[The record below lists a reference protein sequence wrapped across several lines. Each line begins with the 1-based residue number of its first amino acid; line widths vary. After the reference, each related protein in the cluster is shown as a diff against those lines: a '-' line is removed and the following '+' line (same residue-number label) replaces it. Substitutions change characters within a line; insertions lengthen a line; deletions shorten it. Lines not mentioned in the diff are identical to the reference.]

1 MDILSMPF
9 LSALLGIV
17 IIDLVL
23 AGDNA
28 IVIALAAR
36 RVPVHLRRRAIAWG
50 TAGAVAMRSAMTLVV
65 VRLLEVP
72 GLMALGGALLVWIAY
87 RLLLPD
93 EAGDPAAKVQ
103 AANGFW
109 GAMRT
114 IVIADTVM
122 GLDNVLAVAGASHGS
137 FLLVVLG
144 LLISV
149 PIVVW
154 GSTLMLRVV
163 ERYPVFVYLGAG
175 VLAWTAVRMITH
187 EPLLKDAFAANELT
201 VALMYGLTVAGVL
214 WAGLVMNHRRRESQ
228 IRARLRAAKGEHIML
243 NILVP
248 IRDSHNSVHAVRH
261 VIDEYRRNP
270 ALQVHLLNVQS
281 PFSRH
286 ITRFVSRKMPATYH
300 QDEAEKVLRP
310 MQDMLERAGVPFTTH
325 TQVGHGAEAIVHT
338 AEQMHCDHIVMS
350 TARKNSLTRMVES
363 SVTNRVLELTQVPVE
378 LIAGDAVS
386 RLERYGVPA
395 GVAAALG
402 LLLLAVD

>member
-1 MDILSMPF
+1 MDILSLPF

-36 RVPVHLRRRAIAWG
+36 RVPAHLQRRAIVWG
-50 TAGAVAMRSAMTLVV
+50 TAGAILMRSAMTLVV
-65 VRLLEVP
+65 VWLLAVP

-93 EAGDPAAKVQ
+93 EGGGASAKVH
-103 AANGFW
+103 AVNGFW

-114 IVIADTVM
+114 IVVADTVM
-122 GLDNVLAVAGASHGS
+122 GLDNVLAVAGAAHGS

-154 GSTLMLRVV
+154 GSTLMLRFV

-201 VALMYGLTVAGVL
+201 LALMYLLTVSGVL
-214 WAGLVMNHRRRESQ
+214 WAGFVMNHRQRESR
-228 IRARLRAAKGEHIML
+228 IRARLQATEGEHIML

-248 IRDSHNSVHAVRH
+248 IRDAYNSVHAVRH
-261 VIDEYRRNP
+261 VIAEYRRNP

-286 ITRFVSRKMPATYH
+286 ITRFVSRKMLATYH

-310 MQDMLERAGVPFTTH
+310 MQDLLERAGVPFSTH

-386 RLERYGVPA
+386 KVERYGVPA